1 MLNVETGHV
10 WFLRLKAV
18 VGISKFM
25 SFPTTAI
32 SNYPILVFPA
42 DSTGLEG
49 IYTGLANASNICKGH
64 CTSKRYS
71 EKTYA
76 HSARTS
82 LYV

>member
-1 MLNVETGHV
+1 MWPWIHVQLNVETGHV
-10 WFLRLKAV
+10 WFLTLKAV

-49 IYTGLANASNICKGH
+49 MLNRICK
-64 CTSKRYS
+64 CQQY
-71 EKTYA
+71 
-76 HSARTS
+76 
-82 LYV
+82 L